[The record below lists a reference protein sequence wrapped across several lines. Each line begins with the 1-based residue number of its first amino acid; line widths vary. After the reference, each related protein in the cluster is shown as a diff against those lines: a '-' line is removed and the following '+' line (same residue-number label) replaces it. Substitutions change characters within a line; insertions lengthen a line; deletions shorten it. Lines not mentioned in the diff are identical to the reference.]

1 MTRGLAQPFR
11 LNSQFGV
18 APLHSTP
25 SQSRLT
31 AQAPARRLGTP
42 AICRLW
48 ARAGRKSHSSSL
60 GPDSFDDTRSSN
72 EILGYD
78 QRRVALL
85 IVTGGERAQIN
96 CTLSDAPSF
105 CKKPER
111 LALTSTSPPL

>member
-18 APLHSTP
+18 VPLHSTP
-25 SQSRLT
+25 SQPRLT
-31 AQAPARRLGTP
+31 AQAPARLHAAWGHQPFAAAGRGREGNHIALRLG
-42 AICRLW
+42 R
-48 ARAGRKSHSSSL
+48 
-60 GPDSFDDTRSSN
+60 TRSTTLDPRTKFLVTTSTG
-72 EILGYD
+72 LPS
-78 QRRVALL
+78 L

-111 LALTSTSPPL
+111 LSH